1 MSDSKAIIKYDYVD
15 TPLAQYIRRFLHE
28 NIQIKLEKLY
38 IQLRDLANQFV
49 IKNISVLKAITSK
62 NIGVKMV
69 DIYRESVSVQWAKS
83 KKTEI

>member
-38 IQLRDLANQFV
+38 I
-49 IKNISVLKAITSK
+49 
-62 NIGVKMV
+62 
-69 DIYRESVSVQWAKS
+69 
-83 KKTEI
+83 